1 MRHEVVIVAVGART
15 PLGLCMASSAAA
27 VRARI
32 SRIADHPY
40 MVDIKGDPVR
50 GAIDA
55 LIDPGIQ
62 GLPRLVAL
70 ATGAFEDLT
79 NQLPEEIRL
88 RASNT
93 TVLLA
98 TPEHRPGFT
107 PEDEHRLLQELRR
120 HTDHAVAWQIGERGH
135 AGALHA
141 IGIAAEWITSGKL
154 DFCIAGG
161 VDSYF
166 DAETIDWLTAQN
178 QLAGASS
185 RTGFFPG
192 EGSCFIALA
201 SRRYANANPGMRALA
216 IVRGCYSTMENSLIK
231 TDEINLARALTSAV
245 DEAAKSLYA
254 GEAIDDIWCD
264 LNGERYRTDEWSY
277 VLLRSP
283 HVFRQIHGQATT
295 YQIAADVWGD
305 MGAASGALIAGL
317 AVRSWER
324 GYAGGPF
331 ALTFSGS
338 EAGLRTAVVLQ
349 RSDTQ

>member
-1 MRHEVVIVAVGART
+1 
-15 PLGLCMASSAAA
+15 
-27 VRARI
+27 
-32 SRIADHPY
+32 
-40 MVDIKGDPVR
+40 
-50 GAIDA
+50 
-55 LIDPGIQ
+55 
-62 GLPRLVAL
+62 
-70 ATGAFEDLT
+70 
-79 NQLPEEIRL
+79 
-88 RASNT
+88 
-93 TVLLA
+93 
-98 TPEHRPGFT
+98 
-107 PEDEHRLLQELRR
+107 
-120 HTDHAVAWQIGERGH
+120 
-135 AGALHA
+135 
-141 IGIAAEWITSGKL
+141 
-154 DFCIAGG
+154 
-161 VDSYF
+161 
-166 DAETIDWLTAQN
+166 
-178 QLAGASS
+178 
-185 RTGFFPG
+185 
-192 EGSCFIALA
+192 
-201 SRRYANANPGMRALA
+201 MRALA